1 MFFFNISFFLFSF
14 QCWEECSKA
23 PPGKISKTIRETWS
37 LHTVSMVQ
45 QDSLV
50 LVDVAWEQL
59 SVPYQCLVTWE
70 VSGGGLMGNLLTE
83 SFNVQL
89 SLWPDTKYRV
99 QVTCK
104 NKLTGFMSRS
114 LPLIIDTSEAV
125 KAIETTVPQ
134 LRPTIRKQAIASYIT
149 NIPLPTTTIPPTAP
163 PQPTPTFP
171 TRSSAAKQA
180 PAQFPVDNR
189 ADDDD
194 IDTNVVPYDDQ
205 QSAETINQHTN
216 FIFNWH
222 MKKNSDISAI
232 EPLHKTEQD
241 ILAVL
246 ANIHKPL
253 LFGMTAGITLLMLL
267 LMFFACPLRKPRL
280 SSDKAMLMAEDLNAH
295 GLTLPPA
302 LTASRSIGVTTRN
315 DRIEHECKSPAM
327 CSRDTLRVCS
337 GPLSADSRQAEIKQ
351 TAAAMTVS
359 QNFIFVSCTLKG
371 IGIIKDAIG
380 KFFKDV
386 PVSIIFV
393 NVIMAFEDDETWTR
407 SRQAI
412 MDKCFDRGENTARQ
426 VMQLSILELAI
437 VTYPIKAL
445 LIGMNWTSHG
455 YMLDFK

>member
-1 MFFFNISFFLFSF
+1 MKWFAKTTRSFKLSFKMFLTNQQILTLLMVIALCATFTSSSPTQQQQQQLQQQQQHQQQKQQATTIRVQQCREGCLEKFTTKDALCQQNSECLT
-14 QCWEECSKA
+14 CWEECSKA

-114 LPLIIDTSEAV
+114 LPLTIDTSEAV
-125 KAIETTVPQ
+125 KAIDTTIPQ

-149 NIPLPTTTIPPTAP
+149 NIPLSTTTTAITRPTL
-163 PQPTPTFP
+163 PTITY
-171 TRSSAAKQA
+171 SAAKQA
-180 PAQFPVDNR
+180 PVQQFPVDNR
-189 ADDDD
+189 AAAVAADDDD

-232 EPLHKTEQD
+232 EPLHKTEHD

-315 DRIEHECKSPAM
+315 ERIEHECKSPAM
-327 CSRDTLRVCS
+327 CSRDTLRV
-337 GPLSADSRQAEIKQ
+337 
-351 TAAAMTVS
+351 
-359 QNFIFVSCTLKG
+359 
-371 IGIIKDAIG
+371 
-380 KFFKDV
+380 
-386 PVSIIFV
+386 
-393 NVIMAFEDDETWTR
+393 
-407 SRQAI
+407 
-412 MDKCFDRGENTARQ
+412 
-426 VMQLSILELAI
+426 
-437 VTYPIKAL
+437 
-445 LIGMNWTSHG
+445 
-455 YMLDFK
+455 